1 MKRRQADAKDRKT
14 ICLAGNPNV
23 GKSTVFN
30 ALTGARQHTGNWA
43 GKTVSN
49 AKGSYMYGDTEY
61 TLVDLPGTYS
71 LLAQSAEEVVARDFI
86 CFGGADVVVVVCD
99 ATCLERNCNLAL
111 QILEITGR
119 VVVCVNL
126 MDEAEK
132 KKIAVN
138 ISELE
143 KQLGVPVVATAARGK
158 KGLEDLRRT
167 IDAAA
172 HQPPEQ
178 QPSPRHMR
186 YIAPLEEAVALLEP
200 AVRAQAGAGWNSR
213 WAALRLLDDDPSI
226 VESLGRAWGKDI
238 LQEAGVAQKREEARR
253 LLAERGI
260 PQEQIKD
267 KMVSCFVITAEGI
280 CADCVQIPCCGC
292 HSRDRKI
299 DRILTSKATG
309 IPIMLL
315 LLMAVFWITI
325 TGANYPSQILSD
337 GLFWVQDRLTDWFA
351 WMDAPQWL
359 HGALVLGVYRVLAW
373 VVSVMLPPMAI
384 FFPLF
389 TLLEDFGY
397 LPRIAFNLD
406 KYFQKAHA
414 CGKQALTMCMGFG
427 CNAVGITGCRI
438 IDSPRERLIAMLT
451 NSFVPCNG
459 RFPTIL
465 AMISMFFVGTAV
477 FPLDSLL
484 STAVLTGV
492 ILLGIGMTFLVSWIL
507 SKTILKGVPS
517 SFTLELPPYRRPQ
530 FGKVIVRS
538 VLDRTIFVL
547 GRGGSRRRTCR
558 AAHLDPGQC
567 HSGRGQPAFPLRG
580 LFGSLRPLV
589 RDGRRDFA
597 GIYPGVPGQR
607 DCDPHPDHGIPFH
620 RDAHRF
626 FQLGPVAGPAGF
638 PWMDVADGGLF
649 YSVLA
654 YALAVLHLLPDGPK
668 GNQKLEMDA
677 DFLCGA
683 DRHGICR
690 VLSGGCHGP
699 ALRFG
704 ALVTANPPALC
715 EPGIVFRKTRTN
727 IPLR

>member
-547 GRGGSRRRTCR
+547 GRAAVVAAPAGLLIWILANVTVGGDSLLSHC
-558 AAHLDPGQC
+558 AGFLDPFARWFGMD
-567 HSGRGQPAFPLRG
+567 GVILLAFIL
-580 LFGSLRPLV
+580 
-589 RDGRRDFA
+589 
-597 GIYPGVPGQR
+597 
-607 DCDPHPDHGIPFH
+607 
-620 RDAHRF
+620 
-626 FQLGPVAGPAGF
+626 GF
-638 PWMDVADGGLF
+638 PANEIVIPILIMAYLSTGTLTDFSSLAQLQALLVSHGWTWLTAVCFILFSLMHWPCSTSCLTVRKETKSWKWTLISFAVPTVMGFAVCFLVA
-649 YSVLA
+649 A
-654 YALAVLHLLPDGPK
+654 TAR
-668 GNQKLEMDA
+668 
-677 DFLCGA
+677 LCGLA
-683 DRHGICR
+683 
-690 VLSGGCHGP
+690 P
-699 ALRFG
+699 W
-704 ALVTANPPALC
+704 
-715 EPGIVFRKTRTN
+715 
-727 IPLR
+727 